1 MTRRCP
7 LMAQLGPAEMSAI
20 RSLLGDNRT
29 TRPSLPLLQ
38 SRDLTG
44 AQLEQTGADCR
55 PCEAAPVSVSP
66 LGETDWSTGANA
78 GFQVE
83 RLDWS
88 RTGATHPLNHP
99 TRRAAASFACS
110 LCYPGTDLIPHWLC
124 RHCPFHGIDP
134 IPLIAPTWG
143 LSFNQLTGATAVE
156 THAYWPAV
164 GHAG

>member
-1 MTRRCP
+1 
-7 LMAQLGPAEMSAI
+7 MAQSRHTATSAI
-20 RSLLGDNRT
+20 WSLSGAKRT
-29 TRPSLPLLQ
+29 TRASLPLLQ

-83 RLDWS
+83 RRDWS

-99 TRRAAASFACS
+99 TPRAAA
-110 LCYPGTDLIPHWLC
+110 
-124 RHCPFHGIDP
+124 
-134 IPLIAPTWG
+134 
-143 LSFNQLTGATAVE
+143 
-156 THAYWPAV
+156 
-164 GHAG
+164 